1 MITIFAEVTVMKDY
15 NTLDDFNVEN
25 KTVLL
30 RVDFNMPLDKTTLD
44 ILDTTR
50 IERALPTIKELIE
63 KNAKTVIIAH
73 QGRQG
78 SWDFINLEKHAKTLE
93 NLLGKEVKFV
103 DDIYGEKAKNA
114 IKNLQNGEV
123 LILDNVRKF
132 DGETEKKSAEEHA
145 QSELVQNLYPLADL
159 FVNDAFAAA
168 HRPQCSLIGF
178 TAVLPSCAGRLLEKE
193 LTTLSEIIENPEKPS
208 IFLFGGAKFSDV
220 IVTIERLLENKTA
233 DKIILTGLP
242 ANAFLKAEGVNLGT
256 KTDEILAKEETPGSY
271 NEIKKLLAKYKDS
284 IYLPLDFAQQENT
297 SRSEIDVSEL
307 PTNYSLYDIGE
318 KSIENFKNILSDAKT
333 VFLSGPCGVFENP
346 TFMKGTREIFT
357 FVANSDVFSI
367 VGGGH
372 TVAAIEQLGLD
383 DKISHIS
390 TGGGSLE
397 KFMMGEKLPVVEAL
411 KKAKNR
417 K

>member
-1 MITIFAEVTVMKDY
+1 MKEY

-30 RVDFNMPLDKTTLD
+30 RVDFNMPLDKNTLD

-50 IERALPTIKELIE
+50 IERELPTIKELVE

-78 SWDFINLEKHAKTLE
+78 SWDFTSLEKHAETLE
-93 NLLGKEVKFV
+93 RLLGKEVEYV
-103 DDIYGEKAKNA
+103 DDVYNEEAKNA

-123 LILDNVRKF
+123 LLLGNVRKF
-132 DGETEKKSAEEHA
+132 PGETEKKTAEEHA

-178 TAVLPSCAGRLLEKE
+178 TAVLPSCAGRLMEKE
-193 LTTLSEIIENPEKPS
+193 LTTLGEVVVSPEKPS
-208 IFLFGGAKFSDV
+208 VFLFGGAKFSDV
-220 IVTIERLLENKTA
+220 IVTIERLLKNKTA
-233 DKIILTGLP
+233 DKVILTGLP
-242 ANAFLKAEGVNLGT
+242 ANAFLKAEGVDLG
-256 KTDEILAKEETPGSY
+256 DSNEDALSKEGTPEQF
-271 NEIKKLLAKYKDS
+271 NEIKNLLAEFKEF
-284 IYLPLDFAQQENT
+284 IYLPLDFAVEKNT
-297 SRSEIDVSEL
+297 SRDEINTSEL
-307 PTNYSLYDIGE
+307 PTPYNIYDIGE
-318 KSIENFKNILSDAKT
+318 KSIEQFKNVLSDAKT

-346 TFMKGTREIFT
+346 KFIKGTREIFT
-357 FVANSDVFSI
+357 FVANSNVFSI

-372 TVAAIEQLGLD
+372 TVAAVEQLGLD

-411 KKAKNR
+411 KKVKNR
-417 K
+417 QF

>member
-1 MITIFAEVTVMKDY
+1 MKEY
-15 NTLDDFNVEN
+15 NTLDDFDLAD

-30 RVDFNMPLDKTTLD
+30 RVDFNMPLDKNTLD

-63 KNAKTVIIAH
+63 NNAKTVILAH

-78 SWDFINLEKHAKTLE
+78 SWDFINLEKHTKAIEK
-93 NLLGKEVKFV
+93 LLGKEVKFV
-103 DDIYGEKAKNA
+103 DDVFGEKAKNA

-123 LILDNVRKF
+123 LLLDNVRKF
-132 DGETEKKSAEEHA
+132 DRETEKKSAEEHA
-145 QSELVQNLYPLADL
+145 QSGLVQNLYPLADL

-178 TAVLPSCAGRLLEKE
+178 TDVLPSCAGRLMEKE
-193 LTTLSEIIENPEKPS
+193 LTTLGEIIANPEKPS
-208 IFLFGGAKFSDV
+208 VFLFGGAKFSDV

-233 DKIILTGLP
+233 DKILLTGLP
-242 ANAFLKAEGVNLGT
+242 ANAFLKAEGINLGD
-256 KTDEILAKEETPGSY
+256 KNEEMLAKEGTPENY
-271 NEIKKLLAKYKDS
+271 TEIKKLLTKYKDS
-284 IYLPLDFAQQENT
+284 IYLPLDFAQQQNT
-297 SRSEIDVSEL
+297 DRSEIDVSEL

-318 KSIENFKNILSDAKT
+318 KSIENFKNILSEAKT

-346 TFMKGTREIFT
+346 TFMKGTKEIFT
-357 FVANSDVFSI
+357 FVANSDMFSI

-372 TVAAIEQLGLD
+372 TVAAVEQLGLD

-417 K
+417 TF

>member
-1 MITIFAEVTVMKDY
+1 MEDY
-15 NTLDDFNVEN
+15 NTLDDFSLEN

-30 RVDFNMPLDKTTLD
+30 RVDFNMPLDKNTLD

-50 IERALPTIKELIE
+50 IERALPTIKELIQ
-63 KNAKTVIIAH
+63 KQAKTIILAH

-78 SWDFINLEKHAKTLE
+78 SWDFIPLDRHAKALR
-93 NLLGKEVKFV
+93 NLLGKEVKYV
-103 DDIYGEKAKNA
+103 NDIYRENAKNA
-114 IKNLQNGEV
+114 IKNMQNGDV
-123 LILDNVRKF
+123 LFLGNVRAF
-132 DGETEKKSAEEHA
+132 SGETKKKSPEEHA

-168 HRPQCSLIGF
+168 HRSQCSLVGF
-178 TAVLPSCAGRLLEKE
+178 TAVLPSCAGRLMERELE
-193 LTTLSEIIENPEKPS
+193 TLGEIIEDPEKPS

-220 IVTIERLLENKTA
+220 IVTIEHLLENKTA

-242 ANAFLKAEGVNLGT
+242 ANAFLKAEGVNLGD
-256 KTDEILAKEETPGSY
+256 KNEEMLAKEGTPKNY
-271 NEIKKLLAKYKDS
+271 DEIKKLLAKYKDS
-284 IYLPLDFAQQENT
+284 IYLPLDFAQQKNT
-297 SRSEIDVSEL
+297 DRSEIDVSEL
-307 PTNYSLYDIGE
+307 PTNYNLYDIGE
-318 KSIENFKNILSDAKT
+318 KTIESYKNILSDAKT

-346 TFMKGTREIFT
+346 AFMKGTKELFT

-372 TVAAIEQLGLD
+372 TVAAVEQLGLD
-383 DKISHIS
+383 NKISHIS

-411 KKAKNR
+411 KKAKN
-417 K
+417 KAF

>member
-1 MITIFAEVTVMKDY
+1 MKDY
-15 NTLDDFNVEN
+15 NTLDDFELEN

-30 RVDFNMPLDKTTLD
+30 RVDFNMPLDKETLD
-44 ILDTTR
+44 ILDNTR

-63 KNAKTVIIAH
+63 NNAKTVIIAH

-78 SWDFINLEKHAKTLE
+78 SWDFISLERHAKALE
-93 NLLGKEVKFV
+93 ELIDKKVKFV
-103 DDIYGEKAKNA
+103 DDVFGEKAKNA

-123 LILDNVRKF
+123 LFIDNVRKI
-132 DGETEKKSAEEHA
+132 DGETDKKTAEEHA
-145 QSELVQNLYPLADL
+145 QSDLVQNLFPPADL

-178 TAVLPSCAGRLLEKE
+178 TEVLPSCAGRLMEKE
-193 LTTLSEIIENPEKPS
+193 LTTLSDIVVNPAKPS
-208 IFLFGGAKFSDV
+208 VFLFGGAKFSDV
-220 IVTIERLLENKTA
+220 VVTIERLLENKTA

-242 ANAFLKAEGVNLGT
+242 ANAFLKAEGFDLGE
-256 KTDEILAKEETPGSY
+256 KTEESLAEEGSPENY
-271 NEIKKLLAKYKDS
+271 EEIKKILEKYKNN
-284 IYLPLDFAQQENT
+284 IFLPNDFAQQKNT
-297 SRSEIDVSEL
+297 DRSEIDISEL
-307 PTNYSLYDIGE
+307 PTKYSLFDIGE
-318 KSIENFKNILSDAKT
+318 KSIKNFKDIISDAKT

-346 TFMKGTREIFT
+346 VFMRGTKEIFT
-357 FVANSDVFSI
+357 YVSNLDVFSI

-372 TVAAIEQLGLD
+372 TVAAVEQLGLD

-411 KKAKNR
+411 KKAKDR
-417 K
+417 VF